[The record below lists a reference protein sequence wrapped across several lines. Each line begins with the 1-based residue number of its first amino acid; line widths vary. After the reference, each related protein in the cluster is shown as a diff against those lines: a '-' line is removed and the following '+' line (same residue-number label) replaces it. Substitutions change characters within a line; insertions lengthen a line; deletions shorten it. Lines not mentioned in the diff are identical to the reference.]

1 MKMISQKNKILLLF
15 HIFAIGL
22 TGSLFFIGIGKL
34 LIDKLNLLIG
44 ASLLFA
50 LNEFSRILFQ
60 FIFSTID
67 KKFSIKKSI
76 IISELLQSI
85 SLISI
90 VIFKF
95 YSLTALIV
103 ILIILNF
110 FESFF
115 LISEFNLMLKISQKE
130 DRKKYNSYISTTNQ
144 ISGILGFIIGGFI
157 ISNSQYN
164 LIFIIS
170 SILFFIS
177 AIFISLIK
185 IEDIKLSI
193 DTSWKKL
200 VKKENYYIFIF
211 TFLIATNTV
220 ILSANSILGFKL
232 ALNTKE
238 IILYQIANAIGSSL
252 ATLIIK
258 YKASLINKNENKS
271 VIFGLITQGILFSS
285 FNFLNE
291 DKRVLL
297 FIAISMISFINLS
310 IYNTKLQ
317 EYAERKFGSKI
328 YSLRQLSK
336 SLFNFLSISTLTYFT
351 IQLKIDYQNIL
362 AIFCFLT
369 VVANILLI
377 KNNITTYIIENN
389 K

>member
-1 MKMISQKNKILLLF
+1 MKIISEKNKILFLLHVF
-15 HIFAIGL
+15 VIGL
-22 TGSLFFIGIGKL
+22 IDSLLFIGIGKL

-50 LNEFSRILFQ
+50 LNEFSKILFQ
-60 FIFSTID
+60 FIFSSID

-85 SLISI
+85 FLIFI
-90 VIFKF
+90 VIFQF
-95 YSLTALIV
+95 YSLAALIV

-110 FESFF
+110 LEGFF
-115 LISEFNLMLKISQKE
+115 IISEFNLILKISQKE

-144 ISGILGFIIGGFI
+144 ISGVLGFVIGGYI
-157 ISNSQYN
+157 IFNSQYN
-164 LIFIIS
+164 LVFIIS
-170 SILFFIS
+170 FILFFIS

-185 IEDIKLSI
+185 IEDIKLFV

-200 VKKENYYIFIF
+200 VKKDNYYILIF

-232 ALNTKE
+232 ALNTRQ

-258 YKASLINKNENKS
+258 YKSSLINKNENNS
-271 VIFGLITQGILFSS
+271 IVFGLILQGILFYL
-285 FNFLNE
+285 FNFVNE
-291 DKRVLL
+291 DKRIFL
-297 FIAISMISFINLS
+297 FISISMISFINLS

-317 EYAERKFGSKI
+317 DYAETKFGSKI

-336 SLFNFLSISTLTYFT
+336 SLFNFLGISILTYFT
-351 IQLKIDYQNIL
+351 IQLKIEYQSIL

-369 VVANILLI
+369 VIANILLI
-377 KNNITTYIIENN
+377 KNNITTYIVESN

>member
-1 MKMISQKNKILLLF
+1 MEMISEKNKTLFLLHVLV
-15 HIFAIGL
+15 IGL
-22 TGSLFFIGIGKL
+22 TDSLFFIGIGKL

-44 ASLLFA
+44 ATLLFA
-50 LNEFSRILFQ
+50 LNEFSKIVFQ

-85 SLISI
+85 FLFFI

-95 YSLTALIV
+95 YSLTALIT

-110 FESFF
+110 LEGFF
-115 LISEFNLMLKISQKE
+115 TISEFNLILKISQKE
-130 DRKKYNSYISTTNQ
+130 DRKKYNSYISTINQ
-144 ISGILGFIIGGFI
+144 ISGVLGFIIGGYI
-157 ISNSQYN
+157 IFNSQYN
-164 LIFIIS
+164 LVFIIS

-177 AIFISLIK
+177 TIFISLIK
-185 IEDIKLSI
+185 IEDIKLSV

-200 VKKENYYIFIF
+200 VKRDNYCILIF

-232 ALNTKE
+232 ALNTRQ

-258 YKASLINKNENKS
+258 YKSNLINKNENNS
-271 VIFGLITQGILFSS
+271 IVFGLILQGILFYL
-285 FNFLNE
+285 FNFVNE
-291 DKRVLL
+291 DKRIFL
-297 FIAISMISFINLS
+297 FISISMISFINLS

-317 EYAERKFGSKI
+317 DYAETKFGSKI

-336 SLFNFLSISTLTYFT
+336 SLFNFFGISALTYFT
-351 IQLKIDYQNIL
+351 IQLKIDYQSIL

-369 VVANILLI
+369 VIANILLI
-377 KNNITTYIIENN
+377 KNNITTYVVESN

>member
-1 MKMISQKNKILLLF
+1 MKMISEKNKILFLLHVF
-15 HIFAIGL
+15 VIGL
-22 TGSLFFIGIGKL
+22 IDSLLFIGIGKL

-50 LNEFSRILFQ
+50 LNEFSKILFQ

-85 SLISI
+85 FLIFI
-90 VIFKF
+90 VIFQF
-95 YSLTALIV
+95 YSLAALIV

-110 FESFF
+110 LEGFF
-115 LISEFNLMLKISQKE
+115 IISEFNLILKISQKE

-144 ISGILGFIIGGFI
+144 ISGVLGFVIGGYI
-157 ISNSQYN
+157 IFNSQYN
-164 LIFIIS
+164 LVFIIS
-170 SILFFIS
+170 FILFFIS

-185 IEDIKLSI
+185 IEDIKLFV

-200 VKKENYYIFIF
+200 VKRDNYYILIF

-232 ALNTKE
+232 ALNIRE

-258 YKASLINKNENKS
+258 YKSSLINKNENNS
-271 VIFGLITQGILFSS
+271 IVFGLILQGILFYL
-285 FNFLNE
+285 FNFVTE
-291 DKRVLL
+291 DKRILL
-297 FIAISMISFINLS
+297 FISISMISFINLS

-317 EYAERKFGSKI
+317 DYAETKFGSKI

-336 SLFNFLSISTLTYFT
+336 SLFNFLGISILTYFT
-351 IQLKIDYQNIL
+351 IQLKIEYQNIL
-362 AIFCFLT
+362 AVFCFLT
-369 VVANILLI
+369 VIANILLI
-377 KNNITTYIIENN
+377 KNNITTYIVESN

>member
-1 MKMISQKNKILLLF
+1 MKMISQKNKMLFLF

-22 TGSLFFIGIGKL
+22 TDSLLFVGIGKL
-34 LIDKLNLLIG
+34 LIDKLNLLVG

-50 LNEFSRILFQ
+50 LNEFSKILFQ

-67 KKFSIKKSI
+67 KKFSVKKSI

-85 SLISI
+85 FLFFIL
-90 VIFKF
+90 IFKF
-95 YSLTALIV
+95 YSLAALIV

-110 FESFF
+110 LESFF
-115 LISEFNLMLKISQKE
+115 KINEFNLILITSQKE

-144 ISGILGFIIGGFI
+144 ISGVLGFTIGGFI
-157 ISNSQYN
+157 IFNSQYN
-164 LIFIIS
+164 LLFIIS

-185 IEDIKLSI
+185 IENIKLSI
-193 DTSWKKL
+193 DTSWKKI
-200 VKKENYYIFIF
+200 VTRDNYYILIF

-232 ALNTKE
+232 ALDTRQ
-238 IILYQIANAIGSSL
+238 IILYQIANAVGSGL

-258 YKASLINKNENKS
+258 YKSSLINKNENKS
-271 VIFGLITQGILFSS
+271 IISGLIAQGILFYL
-285 FNFLNE
+285 FNFVNE
-291 DKRVLL
+291 DKRSLL
-297 FIAISMISFINLS
+297 FISISMISFINLS

-317 EYAERKFGSKI
+317 DYAERKFGSKI

-336 SLFNFLSISTLTYFT
+336 SLFNFFGISALTYFT

-362 AIFCFLT
+362 VVFCFLT
-369 VVANILLI
+369 VIANILLI
-377 KNNITTYIIENN
+377 KNNITTYIVENN

>member
-1 MKMISQKNKILLLF
+1 MKMISEKNKILFLL
-15 HIFAIGL
+15 HVLVIGL
-22 TGSLFFIGIGKL
+22 IDSLLFIGIGKL

-50 LNEFSRILFQ
+50 LNEFSKILFQ

-85 SLISI
+85 FLIFI
-90 VIFKF
+90 VIFQF
-95 YSLTALIV
+95 YSLAALIV

-110 FESFF
+110 LEGFF
-115 LISEFNLMLKISQKE
+115 IISEFNLILKISQKE

-144 ISGILGFIIGGFI
+144 ISGVLGFVIGGYI
-157 ISNSQYN
+157 IFNSQYN
-164 LIFIIS
+164 LVFIIS
-170 SILFFIS
+170 FILFFIS

-185 IEDIKLSI
+185 IEDIKLFV

-200 VKKENYYIFIF
+200 VKKDNYYILIF

-232 ALNTKE
+232 ALNIRE

-258 YKASLINKNENKS
+258 YKSSLINKNENNS
-271 VIFGLITQGILFSS
+271 IVFGLILQGILFYL
-285 FNFLNE
+285 FNFVTE
-291 DKRVLL
+291 DKRILL
-297 FIAISMISFINLS
+297 FISISMISFINLS

-317 EYAERKFGSKI
+317 DYAETKFGSKI

-336 SLFNFLSISTLTYFT
+336 SLFNFLGISILTYFT
-351 IQLKIDYQNIL
+351 IQLKIEYQNIL
-362 AIFCFLT
+362 AVFCFLT
-369 VVANILLI
+369 VIANILLI
-377 KNNITTYIIENN
+377 KNNITTYIVESN

>member
-1 MKMISQKNKILLLF
+1 MKMISEKNKILFLLHVF
-15 HIFAIGL
+15 VIGL
-22 TGSLFFIGIGKL
+22 TDSLFFIGIGKL

-50 LNEFSRILFQ
+50 LNEFSKILFQ
-60 FIFSTID
+60 FIFSSID

-85 SLISI
+85 FLIFI
-90 VIFKF
+90 VIFQF
-95 YSLTALIV
+95 YSLAALIV

-110 FESFF
+110 LESFF
-115 LISEFNLMLKISQKE
+115 LISEFNLILKISQKE
-130 DRKKYNSYISTTNQ
+130 DRKKYNSYISTINQ
-144 ISGILGFIIGGFI
+144 ISGVLGFVIGGYI
-157 ISNSQYN
+157 IFNSQYN
-164 LIFIIS
+164 LVFIIS

-185 IEDIKLSI
+185 IEDIKLFV

-200 VKKENYYIFIF
+200 VKKDNYYILIF

-232 ALNTKE
+232 ALNTRE

-258 YKASLINKNENKS
+258 YKSSLINKNENNS
-271 VIFGLITQGILFSS
+271 IVFGLILQGILFYL
-285 FNFLNE
+285 FNFVNE
-291 DKRVLL
+291 DKRILL
-297 FIAISMISFINLS
+297 FISISMISFINLS

-317 EYAERKFGSKI
+317 DYAETKFGSKI

-336 SLFNFLSISTLTYFT
+336 SLFNFLGISILTYFT

-362 AIFCFLT
+362 AVFVFLT
-369 VVANILLI
+369 VIANILLI
-377 KNNITTYIIENN
+377 KNNITTYIVESN

>member
-1 MKMISQKNKILLLF
+1 MKMISEKNKILFLLHVFVIGLIDSLLF
-15 HIFAIGL
+15 IR
-22 TGSLFFIGIGKL
+22 IGKL

-50 LNEFSRILFQ
+50 LNEFSKILFQ

-85 SLISI
+85 FLIFI
-90 VIFKF
+90 VIFQF
-95 YSLTALIV
+95 YSLAALIV

-110 FESFF
+110 LEGFF
-115 LISEFNLMLKISQKE
+115 IISEFNLILKISQKE
-130 DRKKYNSYISTTNQ
+130 DRKKYNSYVSTTNQ
-144 ISGILGFIIGGFI
+144 ISGVLGFVIGGYI
-157 ISNSQYN
+157 IFNSQYN
-164 LIFIIS
+164 LVFIIS

-185 IEDIKLSI
+185 IEDIKLFV

-200 VKKENYYIFIF
+200 VKKDNYYILIF

-232 ALNTKE
+232 ALNTRE

-258 YKASLINKNENKS
+258 YKSSLINKNENNS
-271 VIFGLITQGILFSS
+271 IVFGLILQGILFYL
-285 FNFLNE
+285 FNFVNE
-291 DKRVLL
+291 DKRILL
-297 FIAISMISFINLS
+297 FISISMISFRNLS

-317 EYAERKFGSKI
+317 DYAETKFGSKI

-336 SLFNFLSISTLTYFT
+336 SLFNFFGISILTYFT

-362 AIFCFLT
+362 AVFVFLT
-369 VVANILLI
+369 VIANILLI
-377 KNNITTYIIENN
+377 KNNITTYIVESN

>member
-1 MKMISQKNKILLLF
+1 MKMISQKNKIFFLF

-22 TGSLFFIGIGKL
+22 TDSLLFIGIGKL

-50 LNEFSRILFQ
+50 LNEFSKILFQ
-60 FIFSTID
+60 LIFSTID

-85 SLISI
+85 FLIFI
-90 VIFKF
+90 VDFKF
-95 YSLTALIV
+95 YSLIALIA

-110 FESFF
+110 LEGFF
-115 LISEFNLMLKISQKE
+115 TISEFNLILTISQKE
-130 DRKKYNSYISTTNQ
+130 DRKKYNSYISTINQ
-144 ISGILGFIIGGFI
+144 ISGVLGFIIGGYI
-157 ISNSQYN
+157 IFNSQYN
-164 LIFIIS
+164 LVFIIS

-185 IEDIKLSI
+185 IEDIKLSV

-200 VKKENYYIFIF
+200 VKRDNYYILIF
-211 TFLIATNTV
+211 TLLIATNTV

-232 ALNTKE
+232 ALNTRE

-258 YKASLINKNENKS
+258 YKSSLINKNENNS
-271 VIFGLITQGILFSS
+271 IVFGLLLQGILFYL
-285 FNFLNE
+285 FNFVNE
-291 DKRVLL
+291 DKRILL
-297 FIAISMISFINLS
+297 FISISMISFINLS

-317 EYAERKFGSKI
+317 DYAERKFGSKI

-336 SLFNFLSISTLTYFT
+336 SLFNFLGISALTYFT

-369 VVANILLI
+369 VIANILLI
-377 KNNITTYIIENN
+377 KNNITTYIVES
-389 K
+389 KK

>member
-1 MKMISQKNKILLLF
+1 MEMISQKNKLLFLF

-22 TGSLFFIGIGKL
+22 TDSLFFIGIGKL

-44 ASLLFA
+44 ATLLFA
-50 LNEFSRILFQ
+50 LNEFSKIIFQ

-85 SLISI
+85 FLIFI
-90 VIFKF
+90 VIFQF
-95 YSLTALIV
+95 YSLAALIV

-110 FESFF
+110 LEGFF
-115 LISEFNLMLKISQKE
+115 IISEFNLILKISQKE
-130 DRKKYNSYISTTNQ
+130 DRKKYNSYISTINQ
-144 ISGILGFIIGGFI
+144 ISGVLGFVIGGYI
-157 ISNSQYN
+157 IFNSQYN
-164 LIFIIS
+164 LVFIIS

-185 IEDIKLSI
+185 IEDIKLFV

-200 VKKENYYIFIF
+200 VKRDNYYILIF

-232 ALNTKE
+232 ALNTRE

-258 YKASLINKNENKS
+258 YKSSLINKNENNS
-271 VIFGLITQGILFSS
+271 IVFGLILQGILFYL
-285 FNFLNE
+285 FNFVNE
-291 DKRVLL
+291 DKRILL
-297 FIAISMISFINLS
+297 FISISMISFINLS

-317 EYAERKFGSKI
+317 DYAERKFGSKI

-336 SLFNFLSISTLTYFT
+336 SLFNFFGISILTYFT

-369 VVANILLI
+369 VIANILLI
-377 KNNITTYIIENN
+377 KNNITTYIVESN

>member
-1 MKMISQKNKILLLF
+1 MKMISEKNKTLFLLHVLV
-15 HIFAIGL
+15 IGL
-22 TGSLFFIGIGKL
+22 TDSLFFIGIGKL

-44 ASLLFA
+44 ATLLFA
-50 LNEFSRILFQ
+50 LNEFSKIVFQ

-85 SLISI
+85 FLFFI

-95 YSLTALIV
+95 YSLTALIT

-110 FESFF
+110 LEGFF
-115 LISEFNLMLKISQKE
+115 TISEFNLILKISQKE

-164 LIFIIS
+164 LVFIIS

-177 AIFISLIK
+177 TIFISLIK
-185 IEDIKLSI
+185 IEDIKLSV

-200 VKKENYYIFIF
+200 VKRDNYCILIF

-232 ALNTKE
+232 ALNTRQ

-258 YKASLINKNENKS
+258 YKSNLINKNENNS
-271 VIFGLITQGILFSS
+271 IVFGLILQGILFYL
-285 FNFLNE
+285 FNFVNE
-291 DKRVLL
+291 DKRILL
-297 FIAISMISFINLS
+297 FISISMISFINLS

-317 EYAERKFGSKI
+317 DYAETKFGSKI

-336 SLFNFLSISTLTYFT
+336 SLFNFFGISALTYFT
-351 IQLKIDYQNIL
+351 IQLKIDYQSIL

-369 VVANILLI
+369 VIANILLI
-377 KNNITTYIIENN
+377 KNNITTYVVESN

>member
-1 MKMISQKNKILLLF
+1 MEMISQKNKIFFLF

-22 TGSLFFIGIGKL
+22 TDSLLFIGIGKL

-50 LNEFSRILFQ
+50 LNEFSKILFQ
-60 FIFSTID
+60 LIFSTID

-85 SLISI
+85 FLFFII
-90 VIFKF
+90 IFKF

-110 FESFF
+110 LESFF
-115 LISEFNLMLKISQKE
+115 IISEFNLILKISQKE

-144 ISGILGFIIGGFI
+144 ISGVLGFIIGGYI
-157 ISNSQYN
+157 IFNSQYN
-164 LIFIIS
+164 LVFIIS

-200 VKKENYYIFIF
+200 VKRDNYYILIF

-232 ALNTKE
+232 ALNTRQ

-258 YKASLINKNENKS
+258 YKSSLINKNENNS
-271 VIFGLITQGILFSS
+271 IVFGLILQGILFYL
-285 FNFLNE
+285 FNFVNE
-291 DKRVLL
+291 DKRILL
-297 FIAISMISFINLS
+297 FISISMISFINLS

-317 EYAERKFGSKI
+317 DCAETKFGSKI

-336 SLFNFLSISTLTYFT
+336 SLFNFFGISILTYFT

-369 VVANILLI
+369 VIANILLI
-377 KNNITTYIIENN
+377 KNNITTYIVESN

>member
-1 MKMISQKNKILLLF
+1 METISQKNKIFFLF

-22 TGSLFFIGIGKL
+22 TDSLFFIGIGKL

-44 ASLLFA
+44 ATLLFA
-50 LNEFSRILFQ
+50 LNEFSKIVFQ

-85 SLISI
+85 FLFFI

-95 YSLTALIV
+95 YSLTALIT

-110 FESFF
+110 LEGFF
-115 LISEFNLMLKISQKE
+115 TISEFNLILKISQKE
-130 DRKKYNSYISTTNQ
+130 DRKKYNSYISTINQ
-144 ISGILGFIIGGFI
+144 ISGVLGFIIGGYI
-157 ISNSQYN
+157 IFNSQYN
-164 LIFIIS
+164 LVFIIS

-177 AIFISLIK
+177 TIFISLIK
-185 IEDIKLSI
+185 IEDIKLFV

-258 YKASLINKNENKS
+258 YKASLINKNENNS

>member
-1 MKMISQKNKILLLF
+1 MEMISQKNKIFFLF

-22 TGSLFFIGIGKL
+22 TDSLLFIGIGKL

-50 LNEFSRILFQ
+50 LNEFSKILFQ
-60 FIFSTID
+60 LIFSTID

-85 SLISI
+85 FLFFII
-90 VIFKF
+90 IFKF

-110 FESFF
+110 LESFF
-115 LISEFNLMLKISQKE
+115 IISEFNLILKISQKE

-144 ISGILGFIIGGFI
+144 ISGVLGFIIGGYI
-157 ISNSQYN
+157 IFNSQYN
-164 LIFIIS
+164 LVFIIS

-200 VKKENYYIFIF
+200 VKRDNYYILIF

-232 ALNTKE
+232 SLNTRQ

-258 YKASLINKNENKS
+258 YKSSLINKNENNS
-271 VIFGLITQGILFSS
+271 IVFGLLLQGILFYL
-285 FNFLNE
+285 FNFVNE
-291 DKRVLL
+291 DKRILL
-297 FIAISMISFINLS
+297 FISISMISFINLS

-317 EYAERKFGSKI
+317 DCAETKFGSKI

-336 SLFNFLSISTLTYFT
+336 SLFNFFGISILTYFT

-369 VVANILLI
+369 VIANILLI
-377 KNNITTYIIENN
+377 KNNITTYIVESN

>member
-1 MKMISQKNKILLLF
+1 MKMISEKNKTLFLLHVLV
-15 HIFAIGL
+15 IGL
-22 TGSLFFIGIGKL
+22 TDSLFFIGIGKL

-44 ASLLFA
+44 ATLLFA
-50 LNEFSRILFQ
+50 LNEFSKIVFQ

-85 SLISI
+85 FLFFI

-95 YSLTALIV
+95 YSLTALIT

-110 FESFF
+110 LEGFF
-115 LISEFNLMLKISQKE
+115 TISEFNLILKISQKE
-130 DRKKYNSYISTTNQ
+130 DRKKYNSYISTINQ
-144 ISGILGFIIGGFI
+144 ISGVLGFIIGGYI
-157 ISNSQYN
+157 IFNSQYN
-164 LIFIIS
+164 LVFIIS

-177 AIFISLIK
+177 TIFISLIK
-185 IEDIKLSI
+185 IEDIKLSV

-200 VKKENYYIFIF
+200 VKRDNYCILIF

-232 ALNTKE
+232 ALNTRQ

-258 YKASLINKNENKS
+258 YKSNLINKNENNS
-271 VIFGLITQGILFSS
+271 IVFGLILQGILFYL
-285 FNFLNE
+285 FNFVNE
-291 DKRVLL
+291 DKRIFL
-297 FIAISMISFINLS
+297 FISISMISFINLS

-317 EYAERKFGSKI
+317 DYAETKFGSKI

-336 SLFNFLSISTLTYFT
+336 SLFNFFGISALTYFT
-351 IQLKIDYQNIL
+351 IQLKIDYQSIL

-369 VVANILLI
+369 VIANILLI
-377 KNNITTYIIENN
+377 KNNITTYVVESN

>member
-1 MKMISQKNKILLLF
+1 MKMISEKNKTLFLLHVLV
-15 HIFAIGL
+15 IGL
-22 TGSLFFIGIGKL
+22 TDSLFFIGIGKL

-44 ASLLFA
+44 ATLLFA
-50 LNEFSRILFQ
+50 LNEFSKIVFQ

-85 SLISI
+85 FLFFI

-95 YSLTALIV
+95 YSLTALIT

-110 FESFF
+110 LEGFF
-115 LISEFNLMLKISQKE
+115 TISEFNLILKISQKE
-130 DRKKYNSYISTTNQ
+130 DRKKYNSYISTINQ
-144 ISGILGFIIGGFI
+144 ISGVLGFIIGGYI
-157 ISNSQYN
+157 IFNSQYN
-164 LIFIIS
+164 LVFIIS

-177 AIFISLIK
+177 TIFISLIK
-185 IEDIKLSI
+185 IEDIKLSV

-200 VKKENYYIFIF
+200 VKRDNYCILIF

-232 ALNTKE
+232 ALNTRQ

-258 YKASLINKNENKS
+258 YKSNLINKNENNS
-271 VIFGLITQGILFSS
+271 IVFGLILQGILFYL
-285 FNFLNE
+285 FNFVTE
-291 DKRVLL
+291 DKRILL
-297 FIAISMISFINLS
+297 FISISMISFINLS

-317 EYAERKFGSKI
+317 DYAETKFGSKI

-336 SLFNFLSISTLTYFT
+336 SLFNFFGISALTYFT
-351 IQLKIDYQNIL
+351 IQLKIDYQSIL

-369 VVANILLI
+369 VIANILLI
-377 KNNITTYIIENN
+377 KNNITTYVVESN

>member
-1 MKMISQKNKILLLF
+1 MKIISEKNKILFLLHVF
-15 HIFAIGL
+15 VIGL
-22 TGSLFFIGIGKL
+22 IDSLLFIGIGKL

-50 LNEFSRILFQ
+50 LNEFSKILFQ
-60 FIFSTID
+60 FIFSSID

-85 SLISI
+85 FLIFI
-90 VIFKF
+90 VIFQF
-95 YSLTALIV
+95 YSLAALIV

-110 FESFF
+110 LEGFF
-115 LISEFNLMLKISQKE
+115 IISEFNLILKISQKE

-144 ISGILGFIIGGFI
+144 ISGVLGFVIGGYI
-157 ISNSQYN
+157 IFNSQYN
-164 LIFIIS
+164 LVFIIS
-170 SILFFIS
+170 FILFFIS

-185 IEDIKLSI
+185 IEDIKLFV

-200 VKKENYYIFIF
+200 VKKDNYYILIF

-232 ALNTKE
+232 ALNTRE

-258 YKASLINKNENKS
+258 YKSSLINKNENNS
-271 VIFGLITQGILFSS
+271 IVFGLILQGILFYL
-285 FNFLNE
+285 FNFVNE
-291 DKRVLL
+291 DKRILL
-297 FIAISMISFINLS
+297 FISISMISFINLS

-317 EYAERKFGSKI
+317 DYAETKFGSKI

-336 SLFNFLSISTLTYFT
+336 SLFNFFGISILTYFT

-362 AIFCFLT
+362 AVFVFLT
-369 VVANILLI
+369 VIANILLI
-377 KNNITTYIIENN
+377 KNNITTYIVESN

>member
-1 MKMISQKNKILLLF
+1 MKMISQKNKILFLF
-15 HIFAIGL
+15 HIFVIRL

-50 LNEFSRILFQ
+50 LNEFSKILFQ

-85 SLISI
+85 SLIFI

-95 YSLTALIV
+95 YSLTALIA

-185 IEDIKLSI
+185 IEDFKLSI

-258 YKASLINKNENKS
+258 YKASLINKNENNS

>member
-1 MKMISQKNKILLLF
+1 MKMISQKNKILFLF

-44 ASLLFA
+44 ASLLFT
-50 LNEFSRILFQ
+50 LNEFSKILFQ

-95 YSLTALIV
+95 YSSTALIV

-258 YKASLINKNENKS
+258 YKASLINKNENNS

>member
-1 MKMISQKNKILLLF
+1 MKMISQKNKMLFLF

-44 ASLLFA
+44 ASLLFT
-50 LNEFSRILFQ
+50 LNEFSKILFQ

-258 YKASLINKNENKS
+258 YKASLINKNENNS

>member
-1 MKMISQKNKILLLF
+1 MEMISQKNKIFFLLHVF
-15 HIFAIGL
+15 VIGL
-22 TGSLFFIGIGKL
+22 TDSLFFIGIGKL

-44 ASLLFA
+44 ATLLFA
-50 LNEFSRILFQ
+50 LNEFSKILFQ
-60 FIFSTID
+60 LIFSTID

-85 SLISI
+85 FLIFI
-90 VIFKF
+90 VVFKF
-95 YSLTALIV
+95 YSLIALIA

-110 FESFF
+110 LEGFF
-115 LISEFNLMLKISQKE
+115 TISEFNLILKISQKE

-144 ISGILGFIIGGFI
+144 ISGVLGFIIGGYI
-157 ISNSQYN
+157 IFNSQYN
-164 LIFIIS
+164 LVFIIS

-177 AIFISLIK
+177 TIFISLIK
-185 IEDIKLSI
+185 IEDIKLSV

-200 VKKENYYIFIF
+200 VKRDNYYILIF

-232 ALNTKE
+232 ALNTRE

-258 YKASLINKNENKS
+258 YKSSLINKNENNS
-271 VIFGLITQGILFSS
+271 IVFGLLLQGILFYL
-285 FNFLNE
+285 FNFVNE
-291 DKRVLL
+291 DKRILL
-297 FIAISMISFINLS
+297 FISISMISFINLS

-317 EYAERKFGSKI
+317 DCAETKFGSKI

-336 SLFNFLSISTLTYFT
+336 SLFNFFGISILTYFT

-369 VVANILLI
+369 VIANILLI
-377 KNNITTYIIENN
+377 KNNITTYIVESN

>member
-1 MKMISQKNKILLLF
+1 MKMISEKNKTLFLLHVF
-15 HIFAIGL
+15 VIGL
-22 TGSLFFIGIGKL
+22 TDSLFFIGIGKL

-44 ASLLFA
+44 ATLLFA
-50 LNEFSRILFQ
+50 LNEFSKIVFQ

-85 SLISI
+85 FLFFI

-95 YSLTALIV
+95 YSLTALIT

-110 FESFF
+110 LEGFF
-115 LISEFNLMLKISQKE
+115 TISEFNLILKISQKE
-130 DRKKYNSYISTTNQ
+130 ARKKYNSYISTTNQ
-144 ISGILGFIIGGFI
+144 ISGVLGFIIGGYI
-157 ISNSQYN
+157 IFNSQYN
-164 LIFIIS
+164 LVFIIS

-177 AIFISLIK
+177 TIFISLIK
-185 IEDIKLSI
+185 IEDIKLSV

-200 VKKENYYIFIF
+200 VKKDNYYILIF

-232 ALNTKE
+232 ALNTRE

-258 YKASLINKNENKS
+258 YKSSLINKNENNS
-271 VIFGLITQGILFSS
+271 IVFGLILQGILFYL
-285 FNFLNE
+285 FNFVSE
-291 DKRVLL
+291 DRRILL
-297 FIAISMISFINLS
+297 FISISMISFINLS

-317 EYAERKFGSKI
+317 DYAETKFGSKI

-336 SLFNFLSISTLTYFT
+336 SLFNFFGISILTYFT
-351 IQLKIDYQNIL
+351 IQLKIDYQSIL

-369 VVANILLI
+369 VIANILLI
-377 KNNITTYIIENN
+377 KNNITTYVVESN

>member
-1 MKMISQKNKILLLF
+1 MEIIFQKNKILFLF

-185 IEDIKLSI
+185 IEDFKLSI

-258 YKASLINKNENKS
+258 YKASLINKNENNS

-291 DKRVLL
+291 DKRALL

>member
-1 MKMISQKNKILLLF
+1 MEIIFQKNKILFLF

-44 ASLLFA
+44 ASLLFT
-50 LNEFSRILFQ
+50 LNEFSKILFQ

-185 IEDIKLSI
+185 IEDFKLSI

-258 YKASLINKNENKS
+258 YKASLINKNENNS

-336 SLFNFLSISTLTYFT
+336 SLFNFVGISILTYFT

>member
-1 MKMISQKNKILLLF
+1 MKMISEKNKTLFLLHVF
-15 HIFAIGL
+15 VIGL
-22 TGSLFFIGIGKL
+22 TDSLFFIGIGKL

-44 ASLLFA
+44 ATLLFA
-50 LNEFSRILFQ
+50 LNEFSKIVFQ

-85 SLISI
+85 FLFFI

-95 YSLTALIV
+95 YSLTALIT

-110 FESFF
+110 LEGFF
-115 LISEFNLMLKISQKE
+115 TISEFNLILKISQKE
-130 DRKKYNSYISTTNQ
+130 ARKKYNSYISTTNQ
-144 ISGILGFIIGGFI
+144 ISGVLGFIIGGYI
-157 ISNSQYN
+157 IFNSQYN
-164 LIFIIS
+164 LVFIIS

-177 AIFISLIK
+177 TIFISLIK
-185 IEDIKLSI
+185 IEDIKLSV

-200 VKKENYYIFIF
+200 VKKDNYYILIF

-232 ALNTKE
+232 ALNTRE

-258 YKASLINKNENKS
+258 YKSSLINKNENNS
-271 VIFGLITQGILFSS
+271 IVFGLILQGILFYL
-285 FNFLNE
+285 FNFVSE
-291 DKRVLL
+291 DRRILL
-297 FIAISMISFINLS
+297 FISISMISFINLS

-317 EYAERKFGSKI
+317 DYAETKFGSKI

-336 SLFNFLSISTLTYFT
+336 SLFNFFGISILTYFT

-362 AIFCFLT
+362 AIFSFLT
-369 VVANILLI
+369 VVANILLM

>member
-1 MKMISQKNKILLLF
+1 MEIIFQKNKMLFLF
-15 HIFAIGL
+15 HIFTIGL

-50 LNEFSRILFQ
+50 LNEFSKILFQ

-76 IISELLQSI
+76 IISELLQSM

-90 VIFKF
+90 LIFKF

-177 AIFISLIK
+177 AILISLIK

-258 YKASLINKNENKS
+258 YKASLINKNENNS

>member
-1 MKMISQKNKILLLF
+1 MKMISQKNKILFLF

-44 ASLLFA
+44 ASLLFT
-50 LNEFSRILFQ
+50 LNEFSKILFQ

-85 SLISI
+85 SLIFI

-130 DRKKYNSYISTTNQ
+130 DRKKYNSYISTINQ

-200 VKKENYYIFIF
+200 LKKDNYYIFIF

-232 ALNTKE
+232 ALNTRE

-258 YKASLINKNENKS
+258 YKVSLINKNENNS

-285 FNFLNE
+285 FNFINE
-291 DKRVLL
+291 DKRVFL

-362 AIFCFLT
+362 SIFCFLT
-369 VVANILLI
+369 VAANILLI
-377 KNNITTYIIENN
+377 KNNITTYIVE
-389 K
+389 KQ

>member
-1 MKMISQKNKILLLF
+1 MKIISEKNKILFLLHVF
-15 HIFAIGL
+15 VIGL
-22 TGSLFFIGIGKL
+22 IDSLLFIGIGKL

-50 LNEFSRILFQ
+50 LNEFSKILFQ

-85 SLISI
+85 FLFFI
-90 VIFKF
+90 VIFQF
-95 YSLTALIV
+95 YSLAALIV

-110 FESFF
+110 LERFF
-115 LISEFNLMLKISQKE
+115 IISEFNLILKISQKE

-144 ISGILGFIIGGFI
+144 ISGVLGFVIGGYI
-157 ISNSQYN
+157 IFNSQYN
-164 LIFIIS
+164 LVFIIS

-177 AIFISLIK
+177 TIFISLIK

-200 VKKENYYIFIF
+200 VKRDNYYILIF

-232 ALNTKE
+232 SLNTRQ

-258 YKASLINKNENKS
+258 YKSNLINKNENNS
-271 VIFGLITQGILFSS
+271 IVFGLILQGILFYL
-285 FNFLNE
+285 FNFVNE
-291 DKRVLL
+291 DKRILL
-297 FIAISMISFINLS
+297 FISISMISFINLS

-317 EYAERKFGSKI
+317 DYAERKFGSKI

-369 VVANILLI
+369 VAANILLI
-377 KNNITTYIIENN
+377 KNNITTYIIE
-389 K
+389 KQ

>member
-1 MKMISQKNKILLLF
+1 MKMISQKNKILFLF

-44 ASLLFA
+44 ASLLFT
-50 LNEFSRILFQ
+50 LNEFSKILFQ

-258 YKASLINKNENKS
+258 YKASLINKNENNS

>member
-1 MKMISQKNKILLLF
+1 MKMISEKNKILFLLHVF
-15 HIFAIGL
+15 VIGL
-22 TGSLFFIGIGKL
+22 TDSLFFIGIGKL

-50 LNEFSRILFQ
+50 LNEFSKIIFQ

-85 SLISI
+85 FLIFI
-90 VIFKF
+90 VIFQF
-95 YSLTALIV
+95 YSLAALIV

-110 FESFF
+110 LESFF
-115 LISEFNLMLKISQKE
+115 LISEFNLILKISQKE
-130 DRKKYNSYISTTNQ
+130 DRKKYNSYISTINQ
-144 ISGILGFIIGGFI
+144 ISGVLGFVIGGYI
-157 ISNSQYN
+157 IFNSQYN
-164 LIFIIS
+164 LVFIIS

-185 IEDIKLSI
+185 IEDIKLFV

-200 VKKENYYIFIF
+200 VKKDNYYILIF

-232 ALNTKE
+232 ALNTRE

-258 YKASLINKNENKS
+258 YKSSLINKNENNS
-271 VIFGLITQGILFSS
+271 IVFGLILQGILFYL
-285 FNFLNE
+285 FNFVNE
-291 DKRVLL
+291 DKRILL
-297 FIAISMISFINLS
+297 FISISMISFINLS

-317 EYAERKFGSKI
+317 DYAETKFGSKI

-336 SLFNFLSISTLTYFT
+336 SLFNFLGISILTYFT

-362 AIFCFLT
+362 AVFVFLT
-369 VVANILLI
+369 VIANILLI
-377 KNNITTYIIENN
+377 KNNITTYIVESN

>member
-1 MKMISQKNKILLLF
+1 MKMISEKNKILFLLHVF
-15 HIFAIGL
+15 VIGL
-22 TGSLFFIGIGKL
+22 IDSLLFIGIGKL

-44 ASLLFA
+44 ASLLFT
-50 LNEFSRILFQ
+50 LNEFSKILFQ
-60 FIFSTID
+60 FIFSSID

-85 SLISI
+85 FLIFI
-90 VIFKF
+90 VIFQF
-95 YSLTALIV
+95 YSLAALIV

-110 FESFF
+110 LESFF
-115 LISEFNLMLKISQKE
+115 LISEFNLILKISQKE

-144 ISGILGFIIGGFI
+144 ISGVLGFVIGGYI
-157 ISNSQYN
+157 IFNSQYN
-164 LIFIIS
+164 LVFIIS

-185 IEDIKLSI
+185 IEDIELFV

-200 VKKENYYIFIF
+200 VKKDNYYILIF

-232 ALNTKE
+232 ALNTRE

-258 YKASLINKNENKS
+258 YKSSLINKNENNS
-271 VIFGLITQGILFSS
+271 IVFGLILQGILFYL
-285 FNFLNE
+285 FNFVNE
-291 DKRVLL
+291 DKRILL
-297 FIAISMISFINLS
+297 FISISMISFINLS

-317 EYAERKFGSKI
+317 DYAETKFGSKI

-336 SLFNFLSISTLTYFT
+336 SLFNFLGISILTYFT
-351 IQLKIDYQNIL
+351 IQLKIEYQSIL

-369 VVANILLI
+369 VIANILLI
-377 KNNITTYIIENN
+377 KNNITTYIVESD

>member
-1 MKMISQKNKILLLF
+1 MEIIFQKNKMLFLF

-50 LNEFSRILFQ
+50 LNEFSKILFQ

-85 SLISI
+85 SLIFI

-258 YKASLINKNENKS
+258 YKASLINKNENNS

-285 FNFLNE
+285 FNFINE
-291 DKRVLL
+291 DKRVFL

-369 VVANILLI
+369 VAVNILLI

>member
-1 MKMISQKNKILLLF
+1 MKMISEKNKILFLLHVFVIGLIDSLLF
-15 HIFAIGL
+15 IGL
-22 TGSLFFIGIGKL
+22 GKL

-50 LNEFSRILFQ
+50 LNEFSKIIFQ

-85 SLISI
+85 FLIFI
-90 VIFKF
+90 VIFQF
-95 YSLTALIV
+95 YSLAALIV

-110 FESFF
+110 LEGFF
-115 LISEFNLMLKISQKE
+115 IISEFNLILKISQKE
-130 DRKKYNSYISTTNQ
+130 DRKKYNSYVSTTNQ
-144 ISGILGFIIGGFI
+144 ISGVLGFVIGGYI
-157 ISNSQYN
+157 IFNSQYN
-164 LIFIIS
+164 LVFIIS

-185 IEDIKLSI
+185 IEDIKLFV

-200 VKKENYYIFIF
+200 VKKDNYYILIF

-232 ALNTKE
+232 ALNTRE

-258 YKASLINKNENKS
+258 YKSSLINKNENNS
-271 VIFGLITQGILFSS
+271 IVFGLILQGILFYL
-285 FNFLNE
+285 FNFVNE
-291 DKRVLL
+291 DKRILL
-297 FIAISMISFINLS
+297 FISISMISFINLS

-317 EYAERKFGSKI
+317 DCAETKFGSKI

-336 SLFNFLSISTLTYFT
+336 SLFNFFGISILTYFT
-351 IQLKIDYQNIL
+351 IQLKIDYQSIL

-369 VVANILLI
+369 VIANILLI
-377 KNNITTYIIENN
+377 KNNITTYVVESN

>member
-1 MKMISQKNKILLLF
+1 MEIIFQKNKMLFLF

-44 ASLLFA
+44 ASLLFT
-50 LNEFSRILFQ
+50 LNEFSKILFQ

-185 IEDIKLSI
+185 IEDIKLFI

-258 YKASLINKNENKS
+258 YKASLINKNENNS

>member
-1 MKMISQKNKILLLF
+1 MKMISQKNKILFLF
-15 HIFAIGL
+15 HIFVIGL

-50 LNEFSRILFQ
+50 LNEFSKILFQ

-85 SLISI
+85 SLIFI

-95 YSLTALIV
+95 YSLTALIA

-185 IEDIKLSI
+185 IEDFKLSI

-258 YKASLINKNENKS
+258 YKASLINKNENNS

>member
-1 MKMISQKNKILLLF
+1 MKMISQKNKMLFLF

-44 ASLLFA
+44 ASLLFT
-50 LNEFSRILFQ
+50 LNEFSKILFQ

-95 YSLTALIV
+95 YSSTALIV

-258 YKASLINKNENKS
+258 YKASLINKNENNS

>member
-1 MKMISQKNKILLLF
+1 MKMISQKNKMLFLF

-22 TGSLFFIGIGKL
+22 TDSLLFVGIGKL
-34 LIDKLNLLIG
+34 LIDKLNLLVG

-50 LNEFSRILFQ
+50 LNEFSKILFQ

-67 KKFSIKKSI
+67 KKFSVKKSI

-85 SLISI
+85 FFIFI
-90 VIFKF
+90 VVFKF
-95 YSLTALIV
+95 YSLAALIV

-110 FESFF
+110 LESFF
-115 LISEFNLMLKISQKE
+115 KINEFNLILTISQKE

-144 ISGILGFIIGGFI
+144 ISGVLGFVIGGYI
-157 ISNSQYN
+157 IFNSQYN
-164 LIFIIS
+164 LVFIIS
-170 SILFFIS
+170 FILFFIS

-185 IEDIKLSI
+185 IEDIKLFV

-200 VKKENYYIFIF
+200 VKRDNYYILIF
-211 TFLIATNTV
+211 TILIATNTI

-232 ALNTKE
+232 ALDTRQ
-238 IILYQIANAIGSSL
+238 IILYQIANAVGSGL

-258 YKASLINKNENKS
+258 YKSSLINKNENKS
-271 VIFGLITQGILFSS
+271 IISGLIAQGILFYL
-285 FNFLNE
+285 FNFVNE
-291 DKRVLL
+291 DKRSLL
-297 FIAISMISFINLS
+297 FISISMISFINLS

-317 EYAERKFGSKI
+317 DYAERKFGSKI

-336 SLFNFLSISTLTYFT
+336 SLFNFFGISALTYFT

-362 AIFCFLT
+362 VVFCFLT
-369 VVANILLI
+369 VIANILLI
-377 KNNITTYIIENN
+377 KNNITTYIVENN

>member
-1 MKMISQKNKILLLF
+1 MKMISEKNKILFLLHVF
-15 HIFAIGL
+15 VIGL
-22 TGSLFFIGIGKL
+22 TDSLFFIGIGKL

-44 ASLLFA
+44 ATLLFA
-50 LNEFSRILFQ
+50 LNEFSKIIFQ

-85 SLISI
+85 FLIFI
-90 VIFKF
+90 VVFKF
-95 YSLTALIV
+95 YSLIALIA

-110 FESFF
+110 LEGFF
-115 LISEFNLMLKISQKE
+115 TISEFNLILKISQKE
-130 DRKKYNSYISTTNQ
+130 DRKKYNSYILTTNQ
-144 ISGILGFIIGGFI
+144 ISGVLGFIIGGYI
-157 ISNSQYN
+157 IFNSQYT
-164 LIFIIS
+164 LVFIIS
-170 SILFFIS
+170 SILFYIS
-177 AIFISLIK
+177 TIFISLIK
-185 IEDIKLSI
+185 IEDIKLSV

-200 VKKENYYIFIF
+200 VKRDNYYILIF

-232 ALNTKE
+232 ALNTRE

-258 YKASLINKNENKS
+258 YKSSLINKNENNS
-271 VIFGLITQGILFSS
+271 IVFGLILQGILFYL
-285 FNFLNE
+285 FNFVNE
-291 DKRVLL
+291 DKRILL
-297 FIAISMISFINLS
+297 FISISMISFINLS

-317 EYAERKFGSKI
+317 DYAETKFGSKI

-336 SLFNFLSISTLTYFT
+336 SLFNFFGISILTYFT

-369 VVANILLI
+369 VIANILLI
-377 KNNITTYIIENN
+377 KNNITTYIVESN